1 MGRRLP
7 GGCRIGYVSIQI
19 CALLTPVRLGPPG
32 QRPILNA
39 TTSPLYARRCT
50 SLSERLHRRLAST
63 LRVGLRSNR
72 NLPLSSDKL
81 PAGWVSTGCLSSSD
95 WPAQRSQATAFSQGW
110 GDAVSHAQ
118 AGRRFMRVPT
128 IVLAVAT
135 IGLGS
140 TASADPYKDLAT
152 QGYRWVIVDGPYA
165 CPSKDDLREIT
176 RHHTDRI
183 ELEMVENL
191 RAYYLIRGTIIQVV
205 QEDAASGISEVH
217 LPGGFRTF
225 WTVTRFLSRSPI
237 RDTFGVV
244 QTPTTSDLLLQGQTV
259 VASPTPSEPPKT
271 DAGALNQQDATP
283 TPRPK

>member
-1 MGRRLP
+1 
-7 GGCRIGYVSIQI
+7 
-19 CALLTPVRLGPPG
+19 
-32 QRPILNA
+32 
-39 TTSPLYARRCT
+39 
-50 SLSERLHRRLAST
+50 
-63 LRVGLRSNR
+63 
-72 NLPLSSDKL
+72 
-81 PAGWVSTGCLSSSD
+81 
-95 WPAQRSQATAFSQGW
+95 
-110 GDAVSHAQ
+110 
-118 AGRRFMRVPT
+118 MRVPT

-183 ELEMVENL
+183 ELEMVQNL

-225 WTVTRFLSRSPI
+225 WTVTRFLAEVPLEILSEWCKRPQHRICCSK
-237 RDTFGVV
+237 VK
-244 QTPTTSDLLLQGQTV
+244 
-259 VASPTPSEPPKT
+259 PS
-271 DAGALNQQDATP
+271 
-283 TPRPK
+283 

>member
-1 MGRRLP
+1 
-7 GGCRIGYVSIQI
+7 
-19 CALLTPVRLGPPG
+19 
-32 QRPILNA
+32 
-39 TTSPLYARRCT
+39 
-50 SLSERLHRRLAST
+50 
-63 LRVGLRSNR
+63 
-72 NLPLSSDKL
+72 
-81 PAGWVSTGCLSSSD
+81 
-95 WPAQRSQATAFSQGW
+95 
-110 GDAVSHAQ
+110 
-118 AGRRFMRVPT
+118 MRVPT

-205 QEDAASGISEVH
+205 QEDAASGISEIH

-259 VASPTPSEPPKT
+259 VASPTPGEPPKT

>member
-1 MGRRLP
+1 
-7 GGCRIGYVSIQI
+7 
-19 CALLTPVRLGPPG
+19 
-32 QRPILNA
+32 
-39 TTSPLYARRCT
+39 
-50 SLSERLHRRLAST
+50 
-63 LRVGLRSNR
+63 
-72 NLPLSSDKL
+72 
-81 PAGWVSTGCLSSSD
+81 
-95 WPAQRSQATAFSQGW
+95 
-110 GDAVSHAQ
+110 
-118 AGRRFMRVPT
+118 MRVPT
-128 IVLAVAT
+128 IVLVVAT

-183 ELEMVENL
+183 ELEMVQNL

-244 QTPTTSDLLLQGQTV
+244 QTPTTSDLLLEGQTA
-259 VASPTPSEPPKT
+259 VASPSPTPGETPKT

-283 TPRPK
+283 TPRPN

>member
-1 MGRRLP
+1 
-7 GGCRIGYVSIQI
+7 
-19 CALLTPVRLGPPG
+19 
-32 QRPILNA
+32 
-39 TTSPLYARRCT
+39 
-50 SLSERLHRRLAST
+50 
-63 LRVGLRSNR
+63 
-72 NLPLSSDKL
+72 
-81 PAGWVSTGCLSSSD
+81 
-95 WPAQRSQATAFSQGW
+95 
-110 GDAVSHAQ
+110 
-118 AGRRFMRVPT
+118 MRVPT

-183 ELEMVENL
+183 ELEMVQNL

-244 QTPTTSDLLLQGQTV
+244 QTPTTSDLLLQGQTA

-283 TPRPK
+283 TPRSK

>member
-1 MGRRLP
+1 
-7 GGCRIGYVSIQI
+7 
-19 CALLTPVRLGPPG
+19 
-32 QRPILNA
+32 
-39 TTSPLYARRCT
+39 
-50 SLSERLHRRLAST
+50 
-63 LRVGLRSNR
+63 
-72 NLPLSSDKL
+72 
-81 PAGWVSTGCLSSSD
+81 
-95 WPAQRSQATAFSQGW
+95 
-110 GDAVSHAQ
+110 
-118 AGRRFMRVPT
+118 MRVPT

-165 CPSKDDLREIT
+165 CPSKDDLRKIT

>member
-1 MGRRLP
+1 
-7 GGCRIGYVSIQI
+7 
-19 CALLTPVRLGPPG
+19 
-32 QRPILNA
+32 
-39 TTSPLYARRCT
+39 
-50 SLSERLHRRLAST
+50 
-63 LRVGLRSNR
+63 
-72 NLPLSSDKL
+72 
-81 PAGWVSTGCLSSSD
+81 
-95 WPAQRSQATAFSQGW
+95 
-110 GDAVSHAQ
+110 
-118 AGRRFMRVPT
+118 MRVPT

-165 CPSKDDLREIT
+165 CPTKDDLREIT

-183 ELEMVENL
+183 ELEMVQNL

-283 TPRPK
+283 TPRSK

>member
-1 MGRRLP
+1 
-7 GGCRIGYVSIQI
+7 
-19 CALLTPVRLGPPG
+19 
-32 QRPILNA
+32 
-39 TTSPLYARRCT
+39 
-50 SLSERLHRRLAST
+50 
-63 LRVGLRSNR
+63 
-72 NLPLSSDKL
+72 
-81 PAGWVSTGCLSSSD
+81 
-95 WPAQRSQATAFSQGW
+95 
-110 GDAVSHAQ
+110 
-118 AGRRFMRVPT
+118 MRVPT
-128 IVLAVAT
+128 IVLAAAT

-183 ELEMVENL
+183 ELEMVQNL